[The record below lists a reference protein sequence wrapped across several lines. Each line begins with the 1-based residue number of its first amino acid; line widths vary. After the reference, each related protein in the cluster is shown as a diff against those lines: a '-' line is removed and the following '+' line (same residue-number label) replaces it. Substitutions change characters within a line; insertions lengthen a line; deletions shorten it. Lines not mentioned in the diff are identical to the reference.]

1 MVGGDR
7 SRRLSPRA
15 DLGKMC
21 GMPQATPL
29 LRLLNVLFAPGLR
42 TRKDPDAV
50 FDRLLEEEQHGRTRL
65 GADDL
70 AAVDG
75 LRLLMS
81 DLAEH
86 PDLSAMGWSS
96 TQDQIR
102 SRLRNRAVVRDV
114 QASRPE
120 VRDEPVTAPVFV
132 VGLPRTGT
140 TLTYNLIARHP
151 GHRGPKLWEMTDL
164 GLPRPA
170 AERDRLIAQARRRFA
185 MVARLSPAWA
195 HLHPL
200 IAESEE
206 EDFMLRAHTEMFAT
220 WGPVPRYLEYL
231 AGADLT
237 EDFLFLRDA
246 LQVMAAGE
254 APERWVLKHPM
265 DLWRM
270 PEILRAFP
278 GARFVWTHRDPEAAV
293 ASGCSMAEATH
304 TMYLKPGRID
314 LDRIGQEWLGI
325 SARGVE
331 RAIELREELPEDAV
345 VDVVYDDL
353 LAQPETVVRGVFD
366 RLDLTWGE
374 TDAANLAA
382 ALDRTGHRPH
392 AYTLGRYGLDEA
404 QVAAAFAAY
413 RIPASV
419 LG

>member
-1 MVGGDR
+1 
-7 SRRLSPRA
+7 
-15 DLGKMC
+15 
-21 GMPQATPL
+21 MPQATPL

-50 FDRLLEEEQHGRTRL
+50 FDRLLQEEQRGRVAL

-75 LRLLMS
+75 LRLLLS
-81 DLAEH
+81 DLAAYPE
-86 PDLSAMGWSS
+86 LSAMGWTS

-102 SRLRNRAVVRDV
+102 DRLRNRVVVRDV
-114 QASRPE
+114 QATRPD

-151 GHRGPKLWEMTDL
+151 GHRGPKLWEMTNL

-170 AERDRLIAQARRRFA
+170 AERERLIAQARKRFA
-185 MVARLSPAWA
+185 TVAKLSPAWA

-200 IAESEE
+200 IADSEE
-206 EDFMLRAHTEMFAT
+206 EDFMLRAHTEMYAT
-220 WGPVPRYLEYL
+220 WGPVPRYLDYV
-231 AGADLT
+231 ARADLT
-237 EDFLFLRDA
+237 DDYLFLRDA

-265 DLWRM
+265 SLWRM

-278 GARFVWTHRDPEAAV
+278 DARFVWTHRAPGAAV

-304 TMYLKPGRID
+304 VMYTRPGRID
-314 LDRIGQEWLGI
+314 LDRIGREWLGI
-325 SARGVE
+325 SAGGVE
-331 RAIELREELPEDAV
+331 RAVRLREELPADAV
-345 VDVVYDDL
+345 IDVVYDDL
-353 LAQPETVVRGVFD
+353 VAEPETVLRGVFD
-366 RLDLTWGE
+366 RLGVAWDG
-374 TDAANLAA
+374 TDQANLAA

-392 AYTLGRYGLDEA
+392 VYTLERYGLDEA
-404 QVAAAFAAY
+404 QVAEAFAAY

>member
-1 MVGGDR
+1 
-7 SRRLSPRA
+7 
-15 DLGKMC
+15 
-21 GMPQATPL
+21 MPQATPL

-50 FDRLLEEEQHGRTRL
+50 FDRLLQEEQRGRVAL

-75 LRLLMS
+75 LRLLLS
-81 DLAEH
+81 DLAAYPE
-86 PDLSAMGWSS
+86 LSAMGWTS

-102 SRLRNRAVVRDV
+102 DRLRNRVVVRDV
-114 QASRPE
+114 QASRPD

-151 GHRGPKLWEMTDL
+151 GHRGPKLWEMTNL

-170 AERDRLIAQARRRFA
+170 AERERLIAQARKRFA
-185 MVARLSPAWA
+185 TVAKLSPAWA

-200 IAESEE
+200 IADGEE
-206 EDFMLRAHTEMFAT
+206 EDFMLRAHTEMYAT
-220 WGPVPRYLEYL
+220 WGPMPRYLDHL
-231 AGADLT
+231 AQADLT
-237 EDFLFLRDA
+237 DDYRFLRDA

-265 DLWRM
+265 SLWRM

-278 GARFVWTHRDPEAAV
+278 DARFVWTHRAPGAAV

-304 TMYLKPGRID
+304 VMYTKPGRID
-314 LDRIGQEWLGI
+314 LDRIGRDWLGI
-325 SARGVE
+325 SAGGVE
-331 RAIELREELPEDAV
+331 RAVRLREELPADAV
-345 VDVVYDDL
+345 IDVVYDDL
-353 LAQPETVVRGVFD
+353 VAEPETVLRGVFD
-366 RLDLTWGE
+366 RLGVAWGE
-374 TDAANLAA
+374 TDDANLAA
-382 ALDRTGHRPH
+382 ARDRTGHRPH
-392 AYTLGRYGLDEA
+392 VYTLERYGLTEA
-404 QVAAAFAAY
+404 QVAEAFAAY